1 MDREST
7 CNLTGIIALSM
18 TLLCMISVIVKRSL
32 LPPCVADGRSRNLF
46 IVIIIIIY
54 TQPTV
59 EQLHGAAGYHQ
70 WSQPRFRR
78 WRCQCLRLQS
88 VNLQNSANSAL
99 QRPPY
104 NLATYLDNDDN
115 NDDTTTTTTTTTT
128 TAAVFICL
136 LLLPI
141 MLLPQTLFPCSCP
154 CRCIELCEA
163 KIFCELLPGSATT
176 VAICCHL
183 NKQWPLPPM

>member
-18 TLLCMISVIVKRSL
+18 TLLCMISVIVKRFL

-70 WSQPRFRR
+70 RSQPRFR
-78 WRCQCLRLQS
+78 
-88 VNLQNSANSAL
+88 
-99 QRPPY
+99 
-104 NLATYLDNDDN
+104 
-115 NDDTTTTTTTTTT
+115 
-128 TAAVFICL
+128 
-136 LLLPI
+136 
-141 MLLPQTLFPCSCP
+141 M
-154 CRCIELCEA
+154 
-163 KIFCELLPGSATT
+163 
-176 VAICCHL
+176 
-183 NKQWPLPPM
+183 